1 MKALIVIAIVA
12 AVFYLMRGLLRQ
24 YSNAERQTNPS
35 GSQYSNGESQ
45 PAPAGATLEGM
56 PPAYEPALAAA
67 EKQGAAGLR
76 TFLANY
82 GRSIRDP
89 KLADIELDYVVLL
102 SRTDPIE
109 AKRVFQLVKARVV
122 TTSPVYGRI
131 KKLEPT
137 FQ

>member
-12 AVFYLMRGLLRQ
+12 AVFYMMRGLFRR
-24 YSNAERQTNPS
+24 YGDAERQSNPS
-35 GSQYSNGESQ
+35 GSRYSNVETP
-45 PAPAGATLEGM
+45 PAPAAPSLEGM

-89 KLADIELDYVVLL
+89 KLAEIELDYVVLL
-102 SRTDPIE
+102 SRQDPIE
-109 AKRVFQLVKARVV
+109 AKRVFQLVKARVL
-122 TTSPVYGRI
+122 TTSPVYDRI
-131 KKLEPT
+131 KKLDTT